1 MLVMSIITPLQKSN
15 KRGTMKKTLI
25 ALALATLA
33 SPLFANPA
41 IAVIDFDGGDYCTA
55 QKAAIM
61 TGLFRNE
68 LVRSGRADI
77 VDRKNMDR
85 VIAEHKFQMSDWA
98 NPAKIKQMG
107 LMIGADYLMTGNF
120 DMLGS
125 NLYLVVQML
134 DIETARAVY
143 SSRMILATWDEY
155 DWKVRGFA
163 DEVIKRLPAENIF
176 SGAWTADIPHDG
188 VIDIY
193 TITFTG
199 ANRCAVRVT
208 SLVSGRELSEEAQ
221 GSYSYDGDIL
231 KITAVLRNSK
241 IPHLNSIQWSS
252 VISIAEGS
260 RSFNMLAKP
269 VSTSGNQVRVTF
281 TKE

>member
-1 MLVMSIITPLQKSN
+1 
-15 KRGTMKKTLI
+15 MKKTLI
-25 ALALATLA
+25 ALVLVALAA
-33 SPLFANPA
+33 SLFANPA

-85 VIAEHKFQMSDWA
+85 IIAEHKFQMSDWT

-125 NLYLVVQML
+125 NLYLVVQMV
-134 DIETARAVY
+134 DVETARAVY
-143 SSRMILATWDEY
+143 SSRIVLATWDEY

-163 DEVIKRLPAENIF
+163 DEFIKKLPTENIF

-188 VIDIY
+188 VIDTY
-193 TITFTG
+193 AVTFTS
-199 ANRCAVRVT
+199 ANRCTVRVA
-208 SLVSGRELSEEAQ
+208 SLDGRRETTEEAQ
-221 GSYSYDGDIL
+221 GTYSFDGDIL
-231 KITAVLRNSK
+231 KITAVFRNSK
-241 IPHLNSIQWSS
+241 IPHINSIQWVS

-269 VSTSGNQVRVTF
+269 VSSSNTQVRVTF
-281 TKE
+281 TKD